1 MEWNYIPAEGT
12 AGGILVGFKALTFE
26 VISWQNFKF
35 GATAIVRNHADKFT
49 WRLIVVYGS
58 PYEEFKLGF
67 ISELD
72 SIMTT
77 WQGPTI
83 LGGGGGDFNLV
94 RHRRRKATIKLIYL
108 ILMLLMNGLISGS

>member
-77 WQGPTI
+77 CQGPYPFRGGMI
-83 LGGGGGDFNLV
+83 L
-94 RHRRRKATIKLIYL
+94 TW
-108 ILMLLMNGLISGS
+108 